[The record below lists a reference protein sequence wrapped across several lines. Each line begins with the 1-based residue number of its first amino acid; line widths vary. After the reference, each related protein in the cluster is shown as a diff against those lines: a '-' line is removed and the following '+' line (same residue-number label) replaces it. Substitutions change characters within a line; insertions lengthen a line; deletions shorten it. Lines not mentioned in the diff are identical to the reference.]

1 MQEPQAWQSTGWDNL
16 SYLSI
21 SASTDLETAL
31 TWQGG
36 DLVKLT
42 RYKSLKGKRKDVS
55 LALPD
60 SKKTPSERREF
71 PI

>member
-1 MQEPQAWQSTGWDNL
+1 
-16 SYLSI
+16 
-21 SASTDLETAL
+21 
-31 TWQGG
+31 
-36 DLVKLT
+36 
-42 RYKSLKGKRKDVS
+42 VS